1 MSSTTNPDPD
11 ASAPAFIPLEANP
24 ELMTSLLRKLGLS
37 SALQV
42 HDVYS
47 ISEPELLAFIPRPTL
62 ALLLV
67 FPVSATYES
76 ARLAEDAGVEEYK
89 GKGEAE
95 PVVWWKQTIRN
106 ACGLMGLLH
115 AVSNGQARNFI
126 GMLHLNS
133 SYPSPY
139 LPKLQETKLITSTKS
154 AEKDTPLS
162 DLLAQSIPLA
172 PTERSALLE
181 KTPALAAA
189 HHEAASQ
196 GQTAAPDA
204 QDDVDLHYVCFV
216 KTDDGTLWELDGRRK
231 GPIARGNLDAN
242 EDVLSEKALLWGP
255 LKFLERGG
263 GDMRFSCVA
272 LAGSLD

>member
-1 MSSTTNPDPD
+1 MSGTTNPDP
-11 ASAPAFIPLEANP
+11 SPGAPAFIPLEANP

-47 ISEPELLAFIPRPTL
+47 ISEPELLAFIPRPAL

-76 ARLAEDAGVEEYK
+76 SRLAEDAGVDEYT
-89 GKGEAE
+89 GKGEGE

-115 AVSNGQARNFI
+115 AVSNGPARGFI
-126 GMLHLNS
+126 E
-133 SYPSPY
+133 
-139 LPKLQETKLITSTKS
+139 Q
-154 AEKDTPLS
+154 DTPLAT
-162 DLLAQSIPLA
+162 LLAQSIPLGPA
-172 PTERSALLE
+172 ERSALLE
-181 KTPALAAA
+181 KTPALATA
-189 HHEAASQ
+189 HQEAASQ
-196 GQTAAPDA
+196 GQTVAPDA
-204 QDDVDLHYVCFV
+204 QDNVDLHYVCFV

-231 GPIARGNLDAN
+231 GPIARGKLGAD

-272 LAGSLD
+272 IAGSLD

>member
-1 MSSTTNPDPD
+1 MSTTTNPDPSH
-11 ASAPAFIPLEANP
+11 SAPAFIPLEANP
-24 ELMTSLLRKLGLS
+24 ELMTALLRKLGLS

-47 ISEPELLAFIPRPTL
+47 ITEPELLAFIPRPAL

-76 ARLAEDAGVEEYK
+76 SRLAEDAGVDEYA
-89 GKGEAE
+89 GKGPEE
-95 PVVWWKQTIRN
+95 PVMWWKQTIRN

-115 AVSNGQARNFI
+115 AVSNGPAKGFI
-126 GMLHLNS
+126 E
-133 SYPSPY
+133 
-139 LPKLQETKLITSTKS
+139 Q
-154 AEKDTPLS
+154 DTPLS
-162 DLLAQSIPLA
+162 TLLSQSIPLA
-172 PTERSALLE
+172 PTQRSALLE
-181 KTPALAAA
+181 QTPALATA
-189 HHEAASQ
+189 HHEAASK
-196 GQTAAPDA
+196 GQTVAPDA
-204 QDDVDLHYVCFV
+204 EDDVDLHYVCFV

-231 GPIARGNLDAN
+231 GPIARGQLATD